1 MGADGQVAR
10 YQTAFFK
17 GVAMALPQD
26 ISPVN
31 SEAME
36 SLVRTNQMNWVAQSF
51 DPERSFMKVLWT
63 GPESGRVALLFRCLK
78 GAVVPA
84 HKHIGDAHTF
94 VLKGKLEVR
103 GTTIGPGDY
112 LYEANGM
119 VHHSTKAL
127 EDTEYLFI
135 MQGAV
140 LFFDDKQFLGYQG
153 WEEFHRVREQQLAAG

>member
-1 MGADGQVAR
+1 MP
-10 YQTAFFK
+10 
-17 GVAMALPQD
+17 LPQD

-31 SEAME
+31 SEVME
-36 SLVRTNQMNWVAQSF
+36 SLVRSNDMDWVAQHF
-51 DPERSFMKVLWT
+51 DPKRSFMKVLWT
-63 GPESGRVALLFRCLK
+63 GPESGRVALLLRCLK
-78 GAVVPA
+78 GAVVPP
-84 HKHIGDAHTF
+84 HKHLGDAHTF

-119 VHHSTKAL
+119 VHHATTAL

-140 LFFDDKQFLGYQG
+140 LFFDDNQFLGYQG
-153 WEEFHRVREQQLAAG
+153 WEEFHRVRTAGQETTSSDQKA

>member
-1 MGADGQVAR
+1 
-10 YQTAFFK
+10 
-17 GVAMALPQD
+17 MALPQD

-31 SEAME
+31 SELME
-36 SLVRTNQMNWVAQSF
+36 SLVRTGQMEWSAQSF

-63 GPESGRVALLFRCLK
+63 GPESGRVTLLFRCLK
-78 GAVVPA
+78 GAVVPS

-119 VHHSTKAL
+119 VHHATKAL

-140 LFFDDKQFLGYQG
+140 LFFDDQQFLGYQS
-153 WEEFHRVREQQLAAG
+153 WEEFHRVRAQHLPAG